1 MPFFF
6 IGGNYEGRRIKGR
19 GEGEQV
25 ERGEGVEDR
34 VVGEEG
40 LDREG

>member
-6 IGGNYEGRRIKGR
+6 IGGKYEGRRIKG
-19 GEGEQV
+19 GGEQV

>member
-6 IGGNYEGRRIKGR
+6 IGGKYEGRRIKGR
-19 GEGEQV
+19 DEQV
-25 ERGEGVEDR
+25 ERRKGVEDR
-34 VVGEEG
+34 VIGEEG

>member
-6 IGGNYEGRRIKGR
+6 IGGKYEGRRSSK

-40 LDREG
+40 LDRER